1 MMNQITLGILTKD
14 RSKQLTNCLNSIA
27 NQTILPYEIIIID
40 NSKFQSAQKIIKLFS
55 NLPIKYFSYK
65 YSTIPQAR
73 NQIIKICK
81 TDYLGFVDDDCLLDK
96 NWVKEALFF
105 IKNNHKFG
113 YISGQNKLFNI
124 NNLFAQ
130 AQHYRQQY
138 WFKYRYKQKIK
149 QLDKFSLDSKNVI
162 LNLKLMRSKKIKFD
176 NQIFINPIGDHA
188 DTDIGLQFHKHSLL
202 GFYNSKMIVYHEDV
216 NKFKKFIKK
225 AYCRGRTGFLIYRKW
240 KLTNELVFLPD
251 YKIIKYIKRIKYW
264 PVDFRKW
271 LNIYHGNIFY
281 KIIIFVLIKIYDWF
295 YLKGFVDQAVQDKFQ
310 LNFLDKTDR

>member
-216 NKFKKFIKK
+216 NKFKKS
-225 AYCRGRTGFLIYRKW
+225 
-240 KLTNELVFLPD
+240 
-251 YKIIKYIKRIKYW
+251 IKRIKYW